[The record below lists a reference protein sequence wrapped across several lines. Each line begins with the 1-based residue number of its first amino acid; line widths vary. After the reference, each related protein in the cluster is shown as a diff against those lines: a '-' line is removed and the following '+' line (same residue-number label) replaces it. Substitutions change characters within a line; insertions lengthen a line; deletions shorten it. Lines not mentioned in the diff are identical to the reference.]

1 MYGGSFFGS
10 RFFGARYFGKE
21 GLTVPGYYNGSRYFG
36 SRYFGARYFGAN
48 STEIPFELVTTNTP
62 ALSGSVQISGD
73 VLSGVGFDLAVTTG
87 LALSGVVSTSGALL
101 YEGDDWAF
109 TPPLSIN
116 ELTGALVVSGDVA
129 FTLGATEAG
138 SHFGGAYFGQAY
150 FGRRYWA
157 TKAAF
162 ALEQTNTLA
171 LSGSVQVGGD
181 IIAATSVVQSGAV
194 AFTGTLGLTGDLT
207 FPSFNYTSAGVLYL
221 PIRMVSALWSAGGP
235 EGGGEIAWLPPAR
248 QPLAYTDARTG
259 QTFCDPTWYRF
270 FEYLAETRLGGKT
283 GPTITSV
290 VQTLTDTQTTA
301 AAATSTVAELQQQT
315 QANAESLY
323 VVRSVA
329 KLNLLDGAEQIPPVE
344 L

>member
-1 MYGGSFFGS
+1 MFGGRYFGG
-10 RFFGARYFGKE
+10 RHFGARYFGKE
-21 GLTVPGYYNGSRYFG
+21 GITVPGYYNGSRYFG

-116 ELTGALVVSGDVA
+116 ELTGALVVAGDVT

-207 FPSFNYTSAGVLYL
+207 FPSFNYTSAGCCTC
-221 PIRMVSALWSAGGP
+221 RSAWCRRCGVP
-235 EGGGEIAWLPPAR
+235 EAPRAAAR
-248 QPLAYTDARTG
+248 LLGCHLRGSRLRTPMRG
-259 QTFCDPTWYRF
+259 RGRPSV
-270 FEYLAETRLGGKT
+270 TRLGIG
-283 GPTITSV
+283 SS
-290 VQTLTDTQTTA
+290 
-301 AAATSTVAELQQQT
+301 STWP
-315 QANAESLY
+315 
-323 VVRSVA
+323 RR
-329 KLNLLDGAEQIPPVE
+329 G
-344 L
+344 